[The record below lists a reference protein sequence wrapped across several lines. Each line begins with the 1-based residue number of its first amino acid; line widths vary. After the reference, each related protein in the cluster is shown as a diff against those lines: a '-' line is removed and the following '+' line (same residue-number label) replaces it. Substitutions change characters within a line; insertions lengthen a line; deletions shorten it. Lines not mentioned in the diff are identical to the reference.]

1 MSYDDPEEELLDQH
15 LREAFSEFELP
26 PASRVWQ
33 GVEGRI
39 GGLPG
44 TAKSLMPLKLLLPAI
59 ALAGVAAGWLL
70 PRPAATLPAAKPA
83 AAQVA
88 PVQTVQPTSLPD
100 VLAPT
105 ALASTPAGSSSAVAA
120 RPRRQ
125 LRAVPSN
132 LAERAA
138 PVDQLTYQST
148 TLAAAAEAHDII
160 LPVPEADSNAALST
174 APRSRTA
181 SADPVVAGTEPTTDA
196 TKAESP
202 RGFHTEFR
210 QPTHRRAE
218 KGRSIRRRL
227 SAVGQW
233 MRHLVSPRRVRTT
246 GQPSF

>member
-15 LREAFSEFELP
+15 LRETFSEFELP

-44 TAKSLMPLKLLLPAI
+44 PAPSLLPLKLLLPAI

-70 PRPAATLPAAKPA
+70 PRPTATLPAAKPA
-83 AAQVA
+83 TAQVA
-88 PVQTVQPTSLPD
+88 PVQTGQPAAVAEVMTP
-100 VLAPT
+100 A
-105 ALASTPAGSSSAVAA
+105 ALASTGTSSVMAA

-138 PVDQLTYQST
+138 PVEPLTSQPA
-148 TLAAAAEAHDII
+148 TLAAAAQAHTIV

-174 APRSRTA
+174 APRRRTA
-181 SADPVVAGTEPTTDA
+181 SDEPATAGTGPTTDA

-202 RGFHTEFR
+202 RGFHPEFR

-233 MRHLVSPRRVRTT
+233 VRHLVSPRRVRTT